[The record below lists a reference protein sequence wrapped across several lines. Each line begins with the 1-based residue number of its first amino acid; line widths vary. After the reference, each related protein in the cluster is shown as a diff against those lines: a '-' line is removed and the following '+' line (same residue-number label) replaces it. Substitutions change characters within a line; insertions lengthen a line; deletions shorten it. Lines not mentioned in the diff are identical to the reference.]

1 MKMSGHRQAEETD
14 SAQLCG
20 TDSEV
25 GLVKESALEIL
36 TRAEAEGRGSGGE
49 VSVLYGAEDD
59 PK

>member
-1 MKMSGHRQAEETD
+1 MSGHRQAEETD

-36 TRAEAEGRGSGGE
+36 TRAEAEGRGYGSK
-49 VSVLYGAEDD
+49 SLASYGAEDD

>member
-1 MKMSGHRQAEETD
+1 MSGHRQAEETD

-36 TRAEAEGRGSGGE
+36 TRAGAGGRGYGGE

>member
-1 MKMSGHRQAEETD
+1 MSGHRQAEETD

-36 TRAEAEGRGSGGE
+36 TRAEAEGRGSGG
-49 VSVLYGAEDD
+49 
-59 PK
+59 